1 MSENQENAVRNA
13 WLDLSSLVQHLT
25 VLREAGTFEENLK
38 SEELINASTES
49 VRELEGTFSFL
60 PWCDFAIN
68 HENRGEQI
76 HGK

>member
-60 PWCDFAIN
+60 P
-68 HENRGEQI
+68 
-76 HGK
+76 